1 MKKVLIIS
9 AMFFV
14 FTTINAQT
22 KADSTKVNQLSQK
35 IEQLKNQIIT
45 QEAQLYEGEKQLQAM
60 INEYKLNQ
68 LALENITEKNKS
80 ESLQNKT
87 QEVKK

>member
-1 MKKVLIIS
+1 
-9 AMFFV
+9 MFFV